1 MSWVTYQILAT
12 TLLSLNSILDKRLVR
27 DHEPNPF
34 IYLASFAVV
43 GLPVVCIGV
52 WFVSWEPAGASLLA
66 GLLYT
71 LIICG
76 YYYALRLDDA
86 SRLIPILR
94 LSGILKLIL
103 LALFLDDQLVW
114 QLYLAFAIM
123 LLGSLALA
131 WRKKTTAN
139 RTISRGVLIMAA
151 VAFLLAINSTL
162 NSAVVLQHSPWAYLI
177 WSKIGVIIGLGLF
190 LLHPTLRQHLQHSLR
205 HTTRTFKLTLTLEQT
220 GRLIVGLLADFA
232 IQAAGSAAITLI
244 LGGIRPFLVLIL
256 AILFLNESIERHEL
270 LPKLLGISG
279 IVLGTVLLA
288 IYSS

>member
-1 MSWVTYQILAT
+1 MSWVIYQILAT
-12 TLLSLNSILDKRLVR
+12 TLLSFNSILDKHLVR

-34 IYLASFAVV
+34 IYLSSFALV
-43 GLPVVCIGV
+43 GLPVACVGI

-76 YYYALRLDDA
+76 YYYALRLDEA

-103 LALFLDDQLVW
+103 LALFLQDTLVW
-114 QLYLAFAIM
+114 QLYLAFGIM

-131 WRKKTTAN
+131 WRKQTT
-139 RTISRGVLIMAA
+139 TQQSVSRGVIVMAC
-151 VAFLLAINSTL
+151 VAGLLALNSTL
-162 NSAVVLQHSPWAYLI
+162 NSAVVLRHSPWAYLV
-177 WSKIGVIIGLGLF
+177 WSNIGVVIGLSIL
-190 LLHPTLRQHLQHSLR
+190 LLHPTPRQQLR
-205 HTTRTFKLTLTLEQT
+205 HSFHHTTPTFKLTLTFEQT

-232 IQAAGSAAITLI
+232 IQSAGSAAITLI

-256 AILFLNESIERHEL
+256 AILFLNESIARHEL
-270 LPKLLGISG
+270 MPKLIGISC

-288 IYSS
+288 IYS